1 MKILSISVVFLAAV
15 SLPEVSTG
23 FGGINWNTVI
33 LAAISLAGAIY
44 AARAGKIAKIAEIIS
59 SEVKV
64 AVAQQSKTV
73 TEVKDTVVEQ
83 GTLLKTVSVEVN
95 SKTSAMVKKIDE
107 LTIQVKDLT
116 EEKATVDERL
126 RGRDLKD
133 AAASSIHLPTVPPL
147 SAPPPLVLSQEQVD
161 QIVQALKAKT

>member
-15 SLPEVSTG
+15 SLPEVNTG
-23 FGGINWNTVI
+23 FGGINWNTVL
-33 LAAISLAGAIY
+33 LAAIGLAGTIY
-44 AARAGKIAKIAEIIS
+44 AARAGSIARIAEARS
-59 SEVKV
+59 AEVKEV
-64 AVAQQSKTV
+64 VGKAVDTIAQQSKVV
-73 TEVKDTVVEQ
+73 TEVKDTVLEQ
-83 GTLLKTVSVEVN
+83 GVVLKGVSVEVN

-133 AAASSIHLPTVPPL
+133 AATSVHLPA
-147 SAPPPLVLSQEQVD
+147 SAPLLSQEQVD